1 MMRLFLLSTL
11 MVAMLG
17 GSLPAPPYPFDLE
30 SRLST
35 LRPERPRAYFEL
47 GEEVLDVADSD
58 VERRDLARR
67 LFGIAGT
74 LDPEGLG
81 ASSALA
87 LAAMADDAAAARR
100 FRIAA
105 RLLSDDVAWTVR
117 RGRKSLDREI
127 VTQICR
133 SLEDLRT
140 GDSNR
145 LRTVFRDPEK
155 IEALA
160 RWDAVIPGGVAW
172 LRQLSERRGG
182 TRIDLDLEERLALV
196 NVEIALLEG
205 ADASWA
211 TLLTLE
217 APRPLMNL
225 PLDRPER
232 VLLPDG
238 GADAPYWRRGAW
250 SDRP

>member
-1 MMRLFLLSTL
+1 MCI
-11 MVAMLG
+11 
-17 GSLPAPPYPFDLE
+17 
-30 SRLST
+30 
-35 LRPERPRAYFEL
+35 
-47 GEEVLDVADSD
+47 
-58 VERRDLARR
+58 RDR
-67 LFGIAGT
+67 
-74 LDPEGLG
+74 
-81 ASSALA
+81 
-87 LAAMADDAAAARR
+87 
-100 FRIAA
+100 
-105 RLLSDDVAWTVR
+105 
-117 RGRKSLDREI
+117 
-127 VTQICR
+127 ICR
-133 SLEDLRT
+133 ALEDLRT

-155 IEALA
+155 IDALA

-217 APRPLMNL
+217 SPRPLMNL

-250 SDRP
+250 THRP